1 MHVFSLMGRSVANDG
16 PLDGRVRKI
25 MLRNFMFAG
34 PEMTAYEA
42 ERMMRSARIR
52 HLPVVSN
59 GELCG
64 ILSYR
69 DLLEFALG
77 RLEGEP
83 RGIEALR
90 AKSIE
95 ALMSRDPVTAT
106 SGTTLREAALRMLRH
121 RIGCL
126 PIVEGARVV
135 GLLTESD
142 LIRAALRPE
151 RK

>member
-1 MHVFSLMGRSVANDG
+1 MGRSAGNDD
-16 PLDGRVRKI
+16 PLGGRVGQV
-25 MLRNFMFAG
+25 MLRNFIFAG
-34 PEMTAYEA
+34 PEMSVYEA

-52 HLPVVSN
+52 HLPVVCE
-59 GELCG
+59 GELVG
-64 ILSYR
+64 VLSYR

-77 RLEGEP
+77 HLERDA

-90 AKSIE
+90 AKTIQS
-95 ALMSRDPVTAT
+95 LMSPDPITAT
-106 SGTTLREAALRMLRH
+106 SGTTLREAAVRMLRH

-126 PIVEGARVV
+126 PIVDGSRPGRASVV

-142 LIRAALRPE
+142 LIRAALRSP

>member
-1 MHVFSLMGRSVANDG
+1 MGRSVADDG
-16 PLDGRVRKI
+16 PLGGRVRQI
-25 MLRNFMFAG
+25 MLRNFVFAG

-42 ERMMRSARIR
+42 ERLMRSARIR
-52 HLPVVSN
+52 HLPVVSQ

-64 ILSYR
+64 MLSYR
-69 DLLEFALG
+69 DLLEFTLAQ
-77 RLEGEP
+77 LERDP
-83 RGIEALR
+83 RGGEALR
-90 AKSIE
+90 AKTIE
-95 ALMSRDPVTAT
+95 SLMARDPVTAA

-126 PIVEGARVV
+126 PIVDGARVV

-142 LIRAALRPE
+142 LIRAALRPV